1 MPQVHVHFEQ
11 HTRKVFSCPARARE
25 LGREGGG
32 GERVGER
39 EKELERER
47 ERERETVHRR
57 RDTHTRYLCVVLLDA
72 NSILFASR

>member
-11 HTRKVFSCPARARE
+11 HTRKVFSCPAPARE

-39 EKELERER
+39 EKLRAREGEGERDSTQTER
-47 ERERETVHRR
+47 Y
-57 RDTHTRYLCVVLLDA
+57 THKISLCSPA
-72 NSILFASR
+72 